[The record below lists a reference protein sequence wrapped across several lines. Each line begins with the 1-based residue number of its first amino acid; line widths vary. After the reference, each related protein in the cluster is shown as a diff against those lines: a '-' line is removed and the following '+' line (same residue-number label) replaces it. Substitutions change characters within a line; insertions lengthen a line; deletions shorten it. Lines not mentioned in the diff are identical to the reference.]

1 MTPLNPPGLVS
12 KTNNNTD
19 MMNYAEMLTK
29 CDTPYNLNKSILPK
43 SSLKI
48 NFTVSYDIN
57 TTNEFPHI
65 TNNNK
70 KQNKPSARSREAMG
84 LVADTTTTASVSKE
98 DNFSTLLEL
107 NNRPEQANTAKI
119 ISDNNETN
127 KLTFLHMLEEN
138 NNKNQ
143 TGNHEDYQID
153 DGGKE

>member
-1 MTPLNPPGLVS
+1 
-12 KTNNNTD
+12 
-19 MMNYAEMLTK
+19 
-29 CDTPYNLNKSILPK
+29 
-43 SSLKI
+43 
-48 NFTVSYDIN
+48 
-57 TTNEFPHI
+57 
-65 TNNNK
+65 
-70 KQNKPSARSREAMG
+70 MG

-98 DNFSTLLEL
+98 VNISTLLEL